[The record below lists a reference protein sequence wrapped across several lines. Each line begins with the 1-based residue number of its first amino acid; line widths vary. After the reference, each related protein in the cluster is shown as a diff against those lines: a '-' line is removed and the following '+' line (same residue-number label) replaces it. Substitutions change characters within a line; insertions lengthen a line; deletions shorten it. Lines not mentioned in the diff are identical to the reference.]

1 MATAATRT
9 PSRPHAVTALNS
21 VRRETCSRASRAS
34 RQRCG
39 GGWERCFPVEESPLI
54 GESAPADSA
63 GPAVGP
69 ASSSLSRAVPVGGG
83 VEQGLG
89 PHPGDRTYSDQRA
102 VYILSSSHHLT
113 RSLSHIAIS
122 LRRQSTA
129 CVERED
135 L

>member
-54 GESAPADSA
+54 
-63 GPAVGP
+63 
-69 ASSSLSRAVPVGGG
+69 
-83 VEQGLG
+83 EQGLG

-135 L
+135 LICLGNLQGCFQD